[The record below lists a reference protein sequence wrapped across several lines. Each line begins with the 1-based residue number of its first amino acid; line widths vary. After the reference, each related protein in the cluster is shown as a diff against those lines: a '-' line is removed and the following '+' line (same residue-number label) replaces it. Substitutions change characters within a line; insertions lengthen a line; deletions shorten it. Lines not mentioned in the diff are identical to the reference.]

1 VREVT
6 TLGLKEAKDLV
17 DGAPKALKEGASK
30 ADAEAIKKKME
41 EAGAK
46 VEIK

>member
-1 VREVT
+1 MPG
-6 TLGLKEAKDLV
+6 LGLKEAKDIV
-17 DGAPKALKEGASK
+17 EGAPKTLKEGASK
-30 ADAEAIKKKME
+30 EEAEAMKKKLE